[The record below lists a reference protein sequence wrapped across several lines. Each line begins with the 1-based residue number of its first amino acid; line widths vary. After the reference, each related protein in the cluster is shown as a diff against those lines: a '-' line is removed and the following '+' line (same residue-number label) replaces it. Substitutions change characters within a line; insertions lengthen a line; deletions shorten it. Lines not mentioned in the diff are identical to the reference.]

1 MEQLADVY
9 NAKRSGKLSLQCIDP
24 FNDIASSADS
34 LSEGSPGNFVKLSD
48 DLREGYMNELDENKS
63 EDDEDTEWGTEDD
76 FIIDDEQQ
84 NTVLCNYLYF
94 KV

>member
-1 MEQLADVY
+1 
-9 NAKRSGKLSLQCIDP
+9 
-24 FNDIASSADS
+24 
-34 LSEGSPGNFVKLSD
+34 
-48 DLREGYMNELDENKS
+48 MNELDENKS